1 MPPCTQTISQ
11 QTSHLQVVSISHQPG
26 HPPLPSRFC
35 VRPRSLSAFD
45 CQLLTSSSSTF
56 QCAGR
61 LPRLPRLPRP
71 CRGLC
76 RGTSRAPG
84 PGVGACPA
92 CLSRLGRGLDFVGE
106 FLEALD
112 SSSLGLTLNLQ
123 SEVRRLS
130 RPEIPTRSGL
140 STFNCLSFLSPSSPH
155 LCALCVLCGEN
166 SLSFPSCPI
175 PRHSPLTT
183 NSFRIRTSKTPLPQ
197 LLYNPHLR
205 APFGSAGNKGL
216 ITPLESALTRNSP
229 VTPVES
235 ALAETWGVG
244 CPLPFARP
252 PFFLPRYVVTCNRI
266 QVLSFQTHPHS
277 FAFAQNATL
286 LFSIDSALFAQ
297 NTQGVVSIM
306 VPSPKKNFDFPAPR
320 YSPGRGGWDYSLR
333 EKEIVDSTES

>member
-1 MPPCTQTISQ
+1 M
-11 QTSHLQVVSISHQPG
+11 LSHQPG
-26 HPPLPSRFC
+26 YPPLPARFC

-61 LPRLPRLPRP
+61 LPRLSRLPR
-71 CRGLC
+71 LC

-106 FLEALD
+106 FLGALD
-112 SSSLGLTLNLQ
+112 CSSLGLTLNLQ
-123 SEVRRLS
+123 SGLRRLS
-130 RPEIPTRSGL
+130 RPEIPTRSGF
-140 STFNCLSFLSPSSPH
+140 STFNRVSFLFSH
-155 LCALCVLCGEN
+155 L
-166 SLSFPSCPI
+166 SLSQRS
-175 PRHSPLTT
+175 SK
-183 NSFRIRTSKTPLPQ
+183 SFTIRTSETPLPQ
-197 LLYNPHLR
+197 LLYNPHLQ
-205 APFGSAGNKGL
+205 APLGSAGNKGL
-216 ITPLESALTRNSP
+216 ITPLESALTEKSP
-229 VTPVES
+229 VTSLES
-235 ALAETWGVG
+235 ALTKRRGEGH
-244 CPLPFARP
+244 PLPFARP

-266 QVLSFQTHPHS
+266 QVLSFHTLPHS

-297 NTQGVVSIM
+297 NTQGAVSIM

-320 YSPGRGGWDYSLR
+320 YSQGRGGWGYSLR